1 MEVHMFKLKDAIE
14 IENTINEIEDLF
26 HNLFKEWLLDLNS
39 QEKEIWLWNAMVGMA
54 KIKQRRSI
62 NEKVSCG

>member
-1 MEVHMFKLKDAIE
+1 MFKLKDAIE

>member
-1 MEVHMFKLKDAIE
+1 MFKLKDTMGIDKK
-14 IENTINEIEDLF
+14 INEIEGLL
-26 HNLFKEWLLDLNS
+26 HNLLKEWLLDLNP
-39 QEKEIWLWNAMVGMA
+39 QEKEIWLWNAIVGMA